1 VDARVTRSQGGRRAR
16 RLSIVVP
23 VLNESAGIVAQLVA
37 LQPLR
42 ARGHE
47 LVVVDGGSDDDTPGL
62 AAPFVD
68 RVVASPAGRAKQMNA
83 GAAVA
88 LGDALLFLHADT
100 QLPPN
105 ADALVL
111 AALDRR
117 DWGRFD
123 VRIEGRHPML
133 RVVAAAMNVRSRWT
147 SVATGDQA
155 IFCTREMFDRV
166 GGFPSLPLME
176 DVALSKRLRRIGPP
190 ACLRERVVTSG
201 RRWERH
207 GVFRT
212 IALMWR
218 MRFAYFVGVDP
229 ARLARWYPRR

>member
-1 VDARVTRSQGGRRAR
+1 MR

-23 VLNESAGIVAQLVA
+23 VLNEADGIVAQLA
-37 LQPLR
+37 TLQPLR
-42 ARGHE
+42 TRGHE
-47 LVVVDGGSDDDTPGL
+47 LVVVDGGSDDGTPAL
-62 AAPFVD
+62 AAPLVD
-68 RVVASPAGRAKQMNA
+68 RVVASPAGRAMQMNA

-88 LGDALLFLHADT
+88 IGDALLFLHADT
-100 QLPPN
+100 CLPPD

-111 AALDRR
+111 AALERR
-117 DWGRFD
+117 GWGRFD
-123 VRIEGRHPML
+123 VRIEGAHPML

-155 IFCTREMFDRV
+155 IFCTRETFDRV
-166 GGFPSLPLME
+166 GGFPALPLME

-190 ACLRERVVTSG
+190 ACLRECVVTSG

-218 MRFAYFVGVDP
+218 MRLAYFVGVDP
-229 ARLARWYPRR
+229 ERLARWYPRR